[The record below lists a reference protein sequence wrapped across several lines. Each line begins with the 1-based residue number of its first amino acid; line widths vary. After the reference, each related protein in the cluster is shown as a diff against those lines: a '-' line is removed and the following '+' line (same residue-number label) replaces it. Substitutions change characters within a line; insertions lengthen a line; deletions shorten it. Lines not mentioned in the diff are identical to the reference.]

1 MSAKSAPIYLDKTTL
16 VIIPCSARKTSLR
29 AKPVAEVSVLD
40 QLPSDL
46 SEQLADARRAIANNA
61 QIDESTLAPAWRR
74 YSGTLYHAAAPVL
87 GNAIQRGQLPHLLI
101 LSGGYGIVHARDP
114 IGTYNATLVLAHWPN
129 DFATCD
135 SRVCESQ
142 LSEQSNIASECQH
155 WLRPGSEASS
165 VAESWR

>member
-114 IGTYNATLVLAHWPN
+114 IGTKPRGASRFSGWKNFVAVSISRNLARA
-129 DFATCD
+129 DLTK
-135 SRVCESQ
+135 R
-142 LSEQSNIASECQH
+142 
-155 WLRPGSEASS
+155 
-165 VAESWR
+165 AEYGRTP